1 MKSCNVVERMVIGRI
16 NFFIINMFYMLL
28 FVDCINGYFL
38 EKGIVLPISQFF
50 KITLFFLMAFEMI
63 LVNRGKLILWGISFY
78 STFIIFFFSFSVG
91 FLYSLTFTHLFKF
104 LLLVCSFFYL
114 KNFISDNPQLKY
126 GQLMKILKI
135 NSYVLIVNIL
145 LVLIGLGNSSY
156 GEDIGSKGY
165 FYAPNELSG
174 LFAILCPCMLF
185 YVGRKYSLSS
195 FKYCF
200 ILGVFLVSVFLL
212 GTKSSIISCTI
223 SIFFISGLLVKS
235 KRNYIR
241 LYLLGFV
248 IAFVIIFIGYL
259 FLDSF
264 GFWDRWAFFYDKGG
278 LQLLLLSGRE
288 EYWVEEKSELLDGGI
303 GNIIMGL
310 GEARTVEMDMFD
322 AFLNYGIVGLI
333 VVYSFFFFLLYKAYH
348 YRLINS
354 WARVIFFIDVMLLIA
369 SSLSGHIIFSGMAG
383 PFIALVN
390 VLVLIPNKYIA

>member
-1 MKSCNVVERMVIGRI
+1 M
-16 NFFIINMFYMLL
+16 
-28 FVDCINGYFL
+28 
-38 EKGIVLPISQFF
+38 
-50 KITLFFLMAFEMI
+50 
-63 LVNRGKLILWGISFY
+63 
-78 STFIIFFFSFSVG
+78 
-91 FLYSLTFTHLFKF
+91 
-104 LLLVCSFFYL
+104 
-114 KNFISDNPQLKY
+114 
-126 GQLMKILKI
+126 
-135 NSYVLIVNIL
+135 
-145 LVLIGLGNSSY
+145 LIGLGNSSY

-288 EYWVEEKSELLDGGI
+288 EYWLEEKSELLDGGI